1 MGPHPVV
8 LFLVFNVKLPAGLL
22 SFHKGPSGTYL
33 GRQFG
38 DIGPICCFTV
48 ESQRW
53 RNLAFFPYWNSKPS
67 CPKFFRSRV
76 SPWFP
81 VVMGYPASSS
91 GHGPL
96 FVLKHGDMVTPG
108 GHPGTDP
115 GKPSSSSCTV
125 SWSRRSQT
133 VFGEFSDANRGKSGY
148 KWFLF
153 WHSSWFLW
161 KVIFFNYILT
171 VFPVSEVPSVYS
183 IPRPHP
189 NSFRND
195 EYFWSRGGWKLQISW
210 HRQW

>member
-1 MGPHPVV
+1 MWNYQLDFWASTKGHPVHTLDV
-8 LFLVFNVKLPAGLL
+8 NSVTLDQSVASPLNHNGDGTLL
-22 SFHKGPSGTYL
+22 S
-33 GRQFG
+33 
-38 DIGPICCFTV
+38 
-48 ESQRW
+48 
-53 RNLAFFPYWNSKPS
+53 FPYWNSKPS

-91 GHGPL
+91 RHGPL

>member
-1 MGPHPVV
+1 M
-8 LFLVFNVKLPAGLL
+8 KLPAGLL

-91 GHGPL
+91 RHGPL

-115 GKPSSSSCTV
+115 GK
-125 SWSRRSQT
+125 R
-133 VFGEFSDANRGKSGY
+133 GY